1 MYDNI
6 KRLANAQGMTI
17 ADVCRAAGVSE
28 SALSML
34 KKRGGSLSL
43 DSAVKVA
50 RVLGVPV
57 EALME
62 TAVAEPVN
70 MEVR

>member
-1 MYDNI
+1 MYANI

-17 ADVCRAAGVSE
+17 ADVCRAAGISE

>member
-1 MYDNI
+1 MYANI

-17 ADVCRAAGVSE
+17 ADLCRAAGISE
-28 SALSML
+28 AALSML

-62 TAVAEPVN
+62 NADAEPKNV
-70 MEVR
+70 EVR

>member
-17 ADVCRAAGVSE
+17 ADLCRAAGVSE

-43 DSAVKVA
+43 DSAIKIA
-50 RVLGVPV
+50 RVLGTTI
-57 EALME
+57 EAIME
-62 TAVAEPVN
+62 TAVAEPAN

>member
-1 MYDNI
+1 MYANI

-17 ADVCRAAGVSE
+17 ADLCRAAGVSE
-28 SALSML
+28 AALSML

-62 TAVAEPVN
+62 TADNPPEG

>member
-1 MYDNI
+1 MYENI

-17 ADVCRAAGVSE
+17 ADLCRESGVSE

-43 DSAVKVA
+43 DSAIKVA

-57 EALME
+57 EALTE